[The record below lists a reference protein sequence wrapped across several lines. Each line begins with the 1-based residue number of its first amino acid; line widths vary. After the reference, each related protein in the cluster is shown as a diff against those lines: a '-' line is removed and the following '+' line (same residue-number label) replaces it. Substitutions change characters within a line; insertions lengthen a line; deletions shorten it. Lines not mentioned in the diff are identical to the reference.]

1 MGSSFCYRML
11 QTIIGF
17 SMQICDAQLPT
28 DGICYVLLKIVGV
41 ISMLMLRL
49 YRNGQGCCSNKMSPM
64 LSTDHCILDGQVV
77 GFSHLSPI
85 TSFVYSIVIY
95 TLTFMPH

>member
-41 ISMLMLRL
+41 ISMLMLRCT
-49 YRNGQGCCSNKMSPM
+49 GTAK
-64 LSTDHCILDGQVV
+64 VV
-77 GFSHLSPI
+77 
-85 TSFVYSIVIY
+85 VVIK
-95 TLTFMPH
+95 

>member
-1 MGSSFCYRML
+1 ML
-11 QTIIGF
+11 
-17 SMQICDAQLPT
+17 CPAQNSR
-28 DGICYVLLKIVGV
+28 GNIYAYVA
-41 ISMLMLRL
+41 L
-49 YRNGQGCCSNKMSPM
+49 YRNSQGCCSNKMSPT